1 MASSRK
7 PFKTTLHNFR
17 YAFRGIGILFRDE
30 RNAWIHLTAAVI
42 VTVLG
47 FLLGLSRL
55 EWMIVVGVIAAVIAA
70 EAFNSALE
78 RLCDR
83 VSLEHHPLIGQAK
96 DLAAGAVLLTAIGS
110 GYCRFIGVC
119 TQNLCLFPMRWI
131 VMVVGLW
138 GLTLSLHAQSY
149 HKGVRI
155 SGDVL
160 AAGLPVAALVT
171 TLIERDYQVR
181 NNWSF
186 RGFRPPP

>member
-1 MASSRK
+1 MSVGELPVRFVKREIMASSRK

-42 VTVLG
+42 VTLLG

-83 VSLEHHPLIGQAK
+83 VSLQHHPLIGQAK
-96 DLAAGAVLLTAIGS
+96 DLAAGAVLITAIGAA
-110 GYCRFIGVC
+110 I
-119 TQNLCLFPMRWI
+119 
-131 VMVVGLW
+131 VGL
-138 GLTLSLHAQSY
+138 
-149 HKGVRI
+149 
-155 SGDVL
+155 
-160 AAGLPVAALVT
+160 LVFVPKIYACF
-171 TLIERDYQVR
+171 L
-181 NNWSF
+181 
-186 RGFRPPP
+186 